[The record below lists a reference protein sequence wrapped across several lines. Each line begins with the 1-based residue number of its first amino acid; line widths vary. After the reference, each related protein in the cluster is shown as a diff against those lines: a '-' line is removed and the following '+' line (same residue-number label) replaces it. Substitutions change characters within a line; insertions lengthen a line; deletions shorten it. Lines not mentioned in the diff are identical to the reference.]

1 MAWDVAAY
9 GITVAILTIAVAC
22 VIGIVQACRTLRR
35 LDVAVERLARV
46 AEATLLQGKQTVEE
60 ARAAIVE
67 ARQMMDGYSSL
78 ADGARALGEATQLAA
93 LGITNMATYCR
104 ERLSSFVPHEN
115 PDITDIGRSLW
126 QWWRSRRSAS
136 ESTPDS
142 NHPIGPSA
150 DPSQGE

>member
-22 VIGIVQACRTLRR
+22 VIGTVQACRLLRR
-35 LDVAVERLARV
+35 LAATVDRLTVEAEASLLQCKQV
-46 AEATLLQGKQTVEE
+46 AEE
-60 ARAAIVE
+60 AKSAIVE

-104 ERLSSFVPHEN
+104 DRLSSFVPHEN

-142 NHPIGPSA
+142 SHPIGPSA